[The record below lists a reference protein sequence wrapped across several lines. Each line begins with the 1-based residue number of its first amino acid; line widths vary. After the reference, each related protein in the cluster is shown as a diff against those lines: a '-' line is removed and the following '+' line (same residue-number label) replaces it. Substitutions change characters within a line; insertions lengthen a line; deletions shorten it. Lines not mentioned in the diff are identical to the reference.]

1 MARLVVTN
9 EDLGTGLKVENNKV
23 VVDVAALTLP
33 VDVHVENATYDEE
46 SGLLSITF
54 AGGKEPVT
62 VDLAT
67 ALGLNTKLKSVSVT
81 LETGM
86 MVITDTDGTEF
97 RADLA
102 PFVKLA
108 ASAAISQCNAYTD
121 SKRGEEIMSLGGVKL
136 GYLVNE

>member
-67 ALGLNTKLKSVSVT
+67 ALGLNTKIRTVSVT
-81 LETGM
+81 PGTASI
-86 MVITDTDGTEF
+86 VITDTDGTEF
-97 RADLA
+97 EANLEPAIMLA
-102 PFVKLA
+102 MEN
-108 ASAAISQCNAYTD
+108 AIRESNAYTD
-121 SKRGEEIMSLGGVKL
+121 SKRGEEIRSLGGVKL